1 MTGVERNDATAPAP
15 GTVWLAGEASGDFL
29 ASLVLPQLKERM
41 HGASQVGVG
50 GPKMRAAGLTPWAD
64 SERLAVRG
72 YVEVIKK
79 LPGLLRFRREIL
91 ARVQAERPRLFIGV
105 DAPDFNLGVEVKL
118 RSAGIKTVH
127 FVSPSIWAW
136 RAERIHK
143 IRQAVDHM
151 LLIFPFEE
159 AIYRR
164 EGIPATYIGHPLA
177 GIIPM
182 HPDKEAARTIL
193 GLTVEGGPLIAVL
206 PGSRVD
212 EVSGCAPVFF
222 EACERLVERTG
233 GAARFVL
240 PAVDETRRRQIDAVA
255 AHWPHLAE
263 RLTIVTGNSHR
274 VLESADGVMVASGT
288 ATLEAALYKKPMVVG
303 YTMPGLSA
311 MLMKKKGLIPYV
323 SLPNILAGRPL
334 VPELLHYFCTPDALA
349 ATLLDEMRPARV
361 AELTDIYEAMHDSLL
376 RPTAD
381 LACNAIEHV
390 LGDSL

>member
-1 MTGVERNDATAPAP
+1 
-15 GTVWLAGEASGDFL
+15 
-29 ASLVLPQLKERM
+29 
-41 HGASQVGVG
+41 
-50 GPKMRAAGLTPWAD
+50 PWAD
-64 SERLAVRG
+64 SDRLAVRG
-72 YVEVIKK
+72 YVEVLKK
-79 LPGLLRFRREIL
+79 LPGLIRFRHSIIERVL
-91 ARVQAERPRLFIGV
+91 AEKPQLFIGV
-105 DAPDFNLGVEVKL
+105 DAPDFNLGVEMKL
-118 RSAGIKTVH
+118 RSRGMKTVH

-136 RAERIHK
+136 RPERIHK
-143 IRQAVDHM
+143 IRAAVEHM

-159 AIYRR
+159 AIYRK
-164 EGIPATYIGHPLA
+164 EGIPATYVGHPLA

-182 HPDKEAARTIL
+182 HPDKTQARRSL
-193 GLTVEGGPLIAVL
+193 GLPEDASPLIAVL

-222 EACERLVERTG
+222 EACERLVRRTG

-255 AHWPHLAE
+255 SHWPQLRE

-323 SLPNILAGRPL
+323 SLPNILAGRAL

-349 ATLLDEMRPARV
+349 ATLLDEMRPTRA
-361 AELTDIYEAMHDSLL
+361 AQLQGIYEEMHTTLL

-381 LACNAIEHV
+381 LACDAIEQV
-390 LGDSL
+390 LGGRL